1 MKIKWRVEAGRK
13 GGRISAGKRRR
24 LRVGIFAPGVSA
36 KGGKRGGITG
46 GPAGMHSRWHTRR
59 GISNPKCKLCRK
71 MVRKAARL

>member
-36 KGGKRGGITG
+36 KGGRAGGPTG
-46 GPAGMHSRWHTRR
+46 GPLGMHVRWHLRR
-59 GISNPKCKLCRK
+59 GVRNPKCKLCRK
-71 MVRKAARL
+71 AARA